1 MSNVFGRRAVVIGGG
16 IGGLSV
22 AGVLAGYFE
31 HVDILERDRLP
42 ASAES
47 RPGTPQDRHPHVLT
61 GGGLKALG
69 EIFPGYEQDL
79 AAAGAVAV
87 RMAQDY
93 LLERP
98 DVGALPYRDFG
109 MSILCASR
117 PLIELVLRRRVMT
130 IPNIALR
137 PQCRVTEI
145 VAAAETVRGVRFA
158 SLSGQTETLECD
170 LVVDA
175 SGRGA
180 LTLAL
185 LDALGWERPQVS
197 EVGVDL
203 SYATAVVP
211 IPAHARPAW
220 KMVATL
226 PDPPRL
232 ALAAGLLPMEGN
244 RWIAVLADGRPDA
257 RLETWE
263 SFLAKLPELTTPTLY
278 EALRHARPSEAI
290 RHYRFSG
297 SQWRHFERL
306 PRLPRGILPI
316 ADAFCRFNPIRGQG
330 MSSAAQQARLLQT
343 VLAEAQTAKPDPLAA
358 AQAGFMAKAES
369 VLRTPWN
376 MSTSADLAFPE
387 TRGERPPDF
396 EKSLQFEAALFRAV
410 AADPVVHRAL
420 LEVAQLLQPRE
431 LLHEPHILERIEA
444 FSTKT
449 FA

>member
-1 MSNVFGRRAVVIGGG
+1 MSNVFGRRAVVIGSG

-22 AGVLAGYFE
+22 AGALAGYFE
-31 HVDILERDRLP
+31 QVDILERDRLP

-79 AAAGAVAV
+79 AAAGAVSV
-87 RMAQDY
+87 RIAQDHR
-93 LLERP
+93 LERP

-109 MSILCASR
+109 MSMLCASR
-117 PLIELVLRRRVMT
+117 PLIELVLRRRVMAVA
-130 IPNIALR
+130 NIALR
-137 PQCRVTEI
+137 PQCHVTEI
-145 VAAAETVRGVRFA
+145 VATDGAVRGVRFA
-158 SLSGQTETLECD
+158 SVSGQTETLECD
-170 LVVDA
+170 LVIDA

-180 LTLAL
+180 LTMAV
-185 LDALGWERPQVS
+185 LDALGWEQPQVS

-211 IPAHARPAW
+211 IPAQPRPDW
-220 KMVATL
+220 KIVATL

-232 ALAAGLLPMEGN
+232 ALAAGLLPMEGD
-244 RWIAVLADGRPDA
+244 RWIVVIADRGTHA
-257 RLETWE
+257 RLETWD
-263 SFLAKLPELTTPTLY
+263 SFLAKLSQLITPTLY
-278 EALRHARPSEAI
+278 NALRHAQPSERI
-290 RHYRFSG
+290 RHYEFSG

-316 ADAFCRFNPIRGQG
+316 ADAFCRFNPIHGQG
-330 MSSAAQQARLLQT
+330 MSSAAKQARLLQT
-343 VLAEAQTAKPDPLAA
+343 MLAQADTTGPDPLAA
-358 AQAGFMAKAES
+358 AQAGFMAEVES

-387 TRGERPPDF
+387 TRGERPKDF
-396 EKSLQFEAALFRAV
+396 EKGRQFEAALFRAV
-410 AADPVVHRAL
+410 VADPVVHRAL
-420 LEVAQLLQPRE
+420 LEVSQLLQPRE

-444 FSTKT
+444 CSTKT